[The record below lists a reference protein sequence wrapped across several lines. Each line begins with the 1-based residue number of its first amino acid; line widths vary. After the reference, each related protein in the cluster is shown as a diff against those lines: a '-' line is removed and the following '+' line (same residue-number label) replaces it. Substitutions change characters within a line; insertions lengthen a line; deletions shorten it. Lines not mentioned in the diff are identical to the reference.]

1 RNEMSLSY
9 QPKFSLKSQTLVGAE
24 ALIRWSHPTFGEV
37 PPEHFIHLA
46 EENGTILQIGDW
58 VLDQACRQMHHWK
71 MDYQAFGPLSIN
83 LAGAQLR
90 HGEVDR
96 Q

>member
-1 RNEMSLSY
+1 
-9 QPKFSLKSQTLVGAE
+9 

-46 EENGTILQIGDW
+46 EENGTILQLGDW
-58 VLDQACRQMHHWK
+58 VLEQACRQMHVWK
-71 MDYQAFGPLSIN
+71 QRYEPFGPLSIN

-90 HGEVDR
+90 QPNLARRIEALLKQHQLKAGDLQLEITEN
-96 Q
+96 